1 MVLTEPESDRSQQS
15 FSPDQLAAHEFVTE
29 LRTRIATQ
37 PLPYQYG
44 IEASALKS
52 LYGLFALGR
61 EIMKKHPGC
70 AKFAR
75 LTTTMLNVKI
85 RPVTAKWHRSMAA
98 GILDSRDGA
107 NEFRAELAVLRGELV
122 LFAQQ
127 LQEMAYSSSEN
138 DPVASDVLSPHEL
151 AECLGKLEFGLEVD
165 GGDQATVKRIR
176 EAEASDIKRRREELQ
191 ITTPEGEDAVGLS
204 LSGGGIRSA
213 TFCLGVVQVLASKKL
228 LKDVD
233 FLSTV
238 SGGGYTG
245 SFLTSVI
252 GRGIDDAQIAFPDG
266 PDPEAVRHVRQHAK
280 YLSPADVKQR
290 WTMVVGTVAGLL
302 VNWSVPL
309 FFVAS
314 LAEIVILFRAA
325 PGSSWLT
332 ILAEILAIA
341 TLAGVVIY
349 GFLLRATP
357 DPALWRRIL
366 AWTAALT
373 MAALVLVAIE
383 WGFGKFDEF
392 WKSHW
397 QLSGGLLVSIVAG
410 PALTG
415 FLPLFRT
422 ERYRHLSLQV
432 ALYAAGAVVPL
443 LLLGIFY
450 VLRELG
456 ALPYQAS
463 LHAAHPLYYL
473 SGVGWLTVV
482 LVVTGLVALF
492 GLDVNKTG
500 PQKLYR
506 DQLADAFMGWNSDT
520 ELPLAKVN
528 ESGKAPYHLVNAAV
542 NLPSS
547 ENRVLRDRRADFFL
561 FSKHWSGSAAV
572 GYMKSEEWKSSGK
585 AMDLATAMAISGAA
599 ASPRM
604 GLASYPTFSA
614 LMTLLNIRL
623 GYWIKRPGRET
634 WVDAPGF
641 LCLLKEMTGFGM
653 SESSTWLNVSD
664 GGHIENMGLYELLR
678 RRCKFIVCVDG
689 EADPQS
695 TFQGQ
700 LTLVRHAQIDL
711 GVRIEPR
718 LDEMRPD
725 PKTRFSRTHAQM
737 FRVLYHNKGGTDPD
751 VGLLLYMKLS
761 LTGDEAE
768 LLKRY
773 RLLNPD
779 FPHQSTLD
787 QFFDEEQFEAYR
799 QLGVHVARGMFAR
812 AICPETS
819 PSSVRDW
826 FAQLAKNMLEPR
838 QR

>member
-1 MVLTEPESDRSQQS
+1 MTEPDRSQRS

-44 IEASALKS
+44 IEASALRS
-52 LYGLFALGR
+52 LYDLFALGR

-107 NEFRAELAVLRGELV
+107 NEFRAELEELRVDLV
-122 LFAQQ
+122 LFSQQ
-127 LQEMAYSSSEN
+127 LQEMAYGSSET
-138 DPVASDVLSPHEL
+138 DPVADEVLSGQEL
-151 AECLGKLEFGLEVD
+151 ADCLKELAFGLELEGV
-165 GGDQATVKRIR
+165 GQATAKEIR
-176 EAEASDIKRRREELQ
+176 AGEASDVKKRREEFK
-191 ITTPEGEDAVGLS
+191 IATPEDKDAVGLS

-252 GRGIDDAQIAFPDG
+252 GSGTDDALIAFPDG

-280 YLSPADVKQR
+280 YLSTSDVKQR

-302 VNWSVPL
+302 LNWSAPL
-309 FFVAS
+309 FFVAL
-314 LAEIVILFRAA
+314 LAEIVVLLPVA
-325 PGSSWLT
+325 PGAGWLRFVAA
-332 ILAEILAIA
+332 ILALA
-341 TLAGVVIY
+341 TLAGVIVY
-349 GFLLRATP
+349 GFLLRRTA
-357 DPALWRRIL
+357 DPAAWRRIL
-366 AWTAALT
+366 STAAALT
-373 MAALVLVAIE
+373 AGALVLVAVE
-383 WGFGKFDEF
+383 WGFGKFEEF
-392 WKSHW
+392 WRSHW
-397 QLSGGLLVSIVAG
+397 QLSGSVLASIFAG
-410 PALTG
+410 PALTR
-415 FLPLFRT
+415 FLPLFKT
-422 ERYRHLSLQV
+422 EKYRKLSLQI
-432 ALYAAGAVVPL
+432 ALYAAGAMVPL
-443 LLLGIFY
+443 LLLGTFY
-450 VLRELG
+450 VLRVLG
-456 ALPYQAS
+456 APEEAPHS
-463 LHAAHPLYYL
+463 SAFHPLHYMPGL
-473 SGVGWLTVV
+473 GWLTVLV
-482 LVVTGLVALF
+482 VVTGLVAFF

-506 DQLADAFMGWNSDT
+506 DRLAEAFMGWGT
-520 ELPLAKVN
+520 GAELPLATIN
-528 ESGKAPYHLVNAAV
+528 PSGKAPYHLVNAAV

-572 GYMKSEEWKSSGK
+572 GFNKSEEWTSSGK
-585 AMDLATAMAISGAA
+585 QMDLATAMAISGAA

-604 GLASYPTFSA
+604 GLASYPTLSA

-623 GYWIKRPGRET
+623 GYWVKRPKAET
-634 WVDAPGF
+634 CFDTPGF

-653 SESSTWLNVSD
+653 SESSAWLNVSD

-678 RRCKFIVCVDG
+678 RRCKFIICVDG

-695 TFQGQ
+695 TFHGQ

-725 PKTRFSRTHAQM
+725 PKTRLSRTHAQM

-751 VGLLLYMKLS
+751 IGLLLYMKLS

-799 QLGVHVARGMFAR
+799 QLGVHVARGMFAK
-812 AICPETS
+812 AICPDTS
-819 PSSVRDW
+819 PSSVRVW
-826 FAQLAKNMLEPR
+826 FTQLAKNMLEPR

>member
-1 MVLTEPESDRSQQS
+1 LTEPDRSQRS
-15 FSPDQLAAHEFVTE
+15 LSPDQLAAHEFVTE

-44 IEASALKS
+44 IEAAALKS
-52 LYGLFALGR
+52 LYDLFALGR
-61 EIMKKHPGC
+61 ESMKKHPGC
-70 AKFAR
+70 ANFAR

-85 RPVTAKWHRSMAA
+85 RPVTAKWHRSMAV

-107 NEFRAELAVLRGELV
+107 NEFRAELAVLRGDLV

-127 LQEMAYSSSEN
+127 LQEMAYGGSET
-138 DPVASDVLSPHEL
+138 DPVADDVLSSQEL
-151 AECLGKLEFGLEVD
+151 AECLKKLAFGLEVE
-165 GGDQATVKRIR
+165 GGDQAIVKQIR
-176 EAEASDIKRRREELQ
+176 EAESSDVKKRRETLG
-191 ITTPEGEDAVGLS
+191 ITTPVGEDAVGLS

-252 GRGIDDAQIAFPDG
+252 GRGIDDAQIAFPEG
-266 PDPEAVRHVRQHAK
+266 PDPEAVRHIRQHAK
-280 YLSPADVKQR
+280 YLSPSDVKQR
-290 WTMVVGTVAGLL
+290 WTMVVGTVAGLFL
-302 VNWSVPL
+302 NWSVPL
-309 FFVAS
+309 FFVAL
-314 LAEIVILFRAA
+314 LAEIVVLLPAA
-325 PGSSWLT
+325 PGSGWLP
-332 ILAEILAIA
+332 ILATFLVIA
-341 TLAGVVIY
+341 TLVGVIVY
-349 GFLLRATP
+349 GFLLRATS
-357 DPALWRRIL
+357 DPAWWRRIL
-366 AWTAALT
+366 AGIAALT
-373 MAALVLVAIE
+373 VGVLVLVAVE
-383 WGFGKFDEF
+383 WGFGKFDAF

-397 QLSGGLLVSIVAG
+397 QLSGSVLASIVAG
-410 PALTG
+410 PALTR
-415 FLPLFRT
+415 FLPLFKT
-422 ERYRHLSLQV
+422 EKHRKLSLQIT
-432 ALYAAGAVVPL
+432 LYAGGAIVPL
-443 LLLGIFY
+443 LLLGTFY
-450 VLRELG
+450 VFRELG
-456 ALPYQAS
+456 ALESAPA
-463 LHAAHPLYYL
+463 LHASHPLHYM
-473 SGVGWLTVV
+473 SGVEWLTVV
-482 LVVTGLVALF
+482 VVVTGLVAFF

-506 DQLADAFMGWNSDT
+506 DQLAEAFMGWHSNV
-520 ELPLAKVN
+520 ELPLATIN
-528 ESGKAPYHLVNAAV
+528 PTGKAPYHLVNAAV

-572 GYMKSEEWKSSGK
+572 GFKKSEEWTSSGK
-585 AMDLATAMAISGAA
+585 KMDLATAIAISGAA

-604 GLASYPTFSA
+604 GLASYPTLSA

-623 GYWIKRPGRET
+623 GYWIKRPNGK
-634 WVDAPGF
+634 VSADAPGF
-641 LCLLKEMTGFGM
+641 FCLLKEMTGFRM

-678 RRCKFIVCVDG
+678 RRCKFIICVDG

-725 PKTRFSRTHAQM
+725 PNTRLSRTHAQM
-737 FRVLYHNKGGTDPD
+737 FRVLYHNKSGTDPD
-751 VGLLLYMKLS
+751 IGLLLYMKLS

-812 AICPETS
+812 AICPDTS
-819 PSSVRDW
+819 PSSVRNW